1 MTRLA
6 TFPDVL
12 KPVRLA
18 VGLLALAACAPTVRP
33 EPPQAQ
39 APAPGPVISEQL
51 EPLAPVDRTIK
62 VALLVPLTGN
72 AADLGQGMLD
82 AAQLA
87 MFDLGD
93 DHFQLI
99 PRDTKGTP
107 GGAAEAARAAIAEGA
122 QLILGPLYSSSVGAV
137 RPAVQGA
144 RLSMISFSNDQSQ
157 AGSGVWTI
165 GFSPDDQVRRV
176 VSYAKS
182 QGVNRIGA
190 MVPRNAYGEVVSTAL
205 NDAARKAGARVV
217 RTERYDAANTD
228 FSAVVQALA
237 SGGPGSL
244 DGVMMTEGGPKL
256 RSAASL
262 LPAFQIDP
270 AQVRLLGTA
279 NMDDPTLG
287 TEPAL
292 VGGWYAAPDPAAR
305 RDFEQRFEFGLW
317 PPPAA
322 SRDAG
327 LRCGSIGRRPG
338 PQRRSRPVR
347 SAGPDQ
353 PQRLRRRR
361 RHLPP
366 AARRSG
372 GTRPVRDGDNPQ
384 RQPRHRP
391 RPQQLP
397 GFGVLGSGEFERSL
411 AKAGGRCR

>member
-1 MTRLA
+1 VTRLA

-39 APAPGPVISEQL
+39 APAPAPIFSEPL
-51 EPLAPVDRTIK
+51 EPLAPVDRTVK

-72 AADLGQGMLD
+72 GAEIGQGMLE

-87 MFDLGD
+87 LFDLGD
-93 DHFQLI
+93 DHFQLV

-107 GGAAEAARAAIAEGA
+107 GGATEAARAAIAEGA
-122 QLILGPLYSSSVGAV
+122 QLILGPLFSSSVGAV

-144 RLSMISFSNDQSQ
+144 RISMIAFSNDQSQ

-182 QGVNRIGA
+182 QGINRIGA
-190 MVPRNAYGEVVSTAL
+190 LAPRNAYGDAVGNAL
-205 NDAARKAGARVV
+205 SAAAQKAGSRVV
-217 RTERYDAANTD
+217 RLERYDPAATD
-228 FSAVVQALA
+228 FSPAVQAVA

-244 DGVMMTEGGPKL
+244 DAVMIAEGGQKL

-270 AQVRLLGTA
+270 VQVRLLGTGLW
-279 NMDDPTLG
+279 DDPTLG

-292 VGGWYAAPDPAAR
+292 VGGWYAAPDPSAR
-305 RDFEQRFEFGLW
+305 RDFEQRFE
-317 PPPAA
+317 
-322 SRDAG
+322 SVY
-327 LRCGSIGRRPG
+327 GRRPPRLATLAYDAAALAAVLARNGG
-338 PQRRSRPVR
+338 PAPFDPLALTNPNGF
-347 SAGPDQ
+347 AGLDGIF
-353 PQRLRRRR
+353 RLRPDGLVERGLSVMEITANGNRVID
-361 RHLPP
+361 P
-366 AARRSG
+366 APKSFEA
-372 GTRPVRDGDNPQ
+372 
-384 RQPRHRP
+384 
-391 RPQQLP
+391 L
-397 GFGVLGSGEFERSL
+397 GF
-411 AKAGGRCR
+411 

>member
-39 APAPGPVISEQL
+39 APAPGAVISEQL
-51 EPLAPVDRTIK
+51 EPLAPVDRTVK

-72 AADLGQGMLD
+72 AAELGQGMLD

-107 GGAAEAARAAIAEGA
+107 GGATEAARAAIAEGA
-122 QLILGPLYSSSVGAV
+122 QLILGPLYSSSIGAV

-176 VSYAKS
+176 VSYASS

-270 AQVRLLGTA
+270 AQVRLMGTA

-305 RDFEQRFEFGLW
+305 RDFEQRFE
-317 PPPAA
+317 
-322 SRDAG
+322 SVY
-327 LRCGSIGRRPG
+327 GRRPPRLATLAYDAAALAAVLARTGG
-338 PQRRSRPVR
+338 PAPFDPMTLTNPNGF
-347 SAGPDQ
+347 AGVDGIF
-353 PQRLRRRR
+353 RLRPEGLVERGLSVMEITSSGNRVID
-361 RHLPP
+361 P
-366 AARRSG
+366 APSSFQA
-372 GTRPVRDGDNPQ
+372 
-384 RQPRHRP
+384 
-391 RPQQLP
+391 L
-397 GFGVLGSGEFERSL
+397 GF
-411 AKAGGRCR
+411 

>member
-1 MTRLA
+1 M
-6 TFPDVL
+6 
-12 KPVRLA
+12 
-18 VGLLALAACAPTVRP
+18 
-33 EPPQAQ
+33 
-39 APAPGPVISEQL
+39 
-51 EPLAPVDRTIK
+51 
-62 VALLVPLTGN
+62 ALLVPLTGN
-72 AADLGQGMLD
+72 AAELGQGMLE

-107 GGAAEAARAAIAEGA
+107 GGATEAARAAIAEGA
-122 QLILGPLYSSSVGAV
+122 QIILGPLYSSSVGAV

-144 RLSMISFSNDQSQ
+144 QISMISFSNDQSQ

-205 NDAARKAGARVV
+205 NDAARKAGARIV
-217 RTERYDAANTD
+217 RTERYDAASTD
-228 FSAVVQALA
+228 FSPVVQALA

-244 DGVMMTEGGPKL
+244 DAVMMTESGPKL

-305 RDFEQRFEFGLW
+305 REFEQRFESVYGHR
-317 PPPAA
+317 PPRLATLA
-322 SRDAG
+322 YDA
-327 LRCGSIGRRPG
+327 RRPCRRPG

-347 SAGPDQ
+347 PAGPDQ
-353 PQRLRRRR
+353 PQRLRWPG

-366 AARRSG
+366 AARWSG
-372 GTRPVRDGDNPQ
+372 GARPVRDGNHGQ
-384 RQPRHRP
+384 RQPRDRP
-391 RPQQLP
+391 CSEELP
-397 GFGVLGSGEFERSL
+397 GVGVLERS
-411 AKAGGRCR
+411 

>member
-72 AADLGQGMLD
+72 AAELGQGMLD

-107 GGAAEAARAAIAEGA
+107 GGATEAARAAIAEGA

-176 VSYAKS
+176 VSYASS

-190 MVPRNAYGEVVSTAL
+190 MVPRNAYGDVVSIAL

-244 DGVMMTEGGPKL
+244 DGVLMTEGGPKL

-292 VGGWYAAPDPAAR
+292 VGGWYAAPDAAAR
-305 RDFEQRFEFGLW
+305 RDFEQRFE
-317 PPPAA
+317 
-322 SRDAG
+322 SVY
-327 LRCGSIGRRPG
+327 GRRPPRLATLAYDAAALAAVLARNGG
-338 PQRRSRPVR
+338 PAPFDPMALTNPNGF
-347 SAGPDQ
+347 AGVDGIF
-353 PQRLRRRR
+353 RLRPEGLVERGLSVMEITPSGNRVID
-361 RHLPP
+361 P
-366 AARRSG
+366 APSSFQAF
-372 GTRPVRDGDNPQ
+372 
-384 RQPRHRP
+384 
-391 RPQQLP
+391 
-397 GFGVLGSGEFERSL
+397 GF
-411 AKAGGRCR
+411 